1 MVRWS
6 QSHPVV
12 GRSKVTP
19 VFPPLVAISLYN
31 THFGNIRWTS
41 NSLVTIRLI
50 NVHFGVMGKKDMRD
64 PWMHII
70 FFPPYASLM
79 LGIHLSQNWLCRPGW
94 GSRDSRRISDLHSF
108 PPWEVPPLGLSLHR
122 PCPQTEGWGGRDH
135 QYILILSGMWRKLS
149 VKRTGRKVKRQIPPH
164 RYLVTNPPLSAPRL
178 GRWGGWHLQSPCATP
193 TLSTALPSSSS
204 Q

>member
-1 MVRWS
+1 MFVEHNFDLDTCGVSPKTLDLNSLSLCIPTLSSVRSHMVRWS

-41 NSLVTIRLI
+41 NSLVTIRRLI

-94 GSRDSRRISDLHSF
+94 GSRDSRRRISDLHS
-108 PPWEVPPLGLSLHR
+108 
-122 PCPQTEGWGGRDH
+122 
-135 QYILILSGMWRKLS
+135 
-149 VKRTGRKVKRQIPPH
+149 
-164 RYLVTNPPLSAPRL
+164 
-178 GRWGGWHLQSPCATP
+178 
-193 TLSTALPSSSS
+193 PSEKFLL
-204 Q
+204 